1 MSTCG
6 ARSARRLPQVQRK
19 NFDLGI
25 EEVKIAKHRKAA
37 VRRKYH
43 VRKKVFG
50 TPERPRL
57 SVFRSNRHIYA
68 QIVDDTAGA
77 TLASAST
84 RAKVLRE
91 QLSNAGDKKAAEAIG
106 EIIAKQALGV
116 GIKCVC
122 FDRNR
127 YKFHGRVK
135 ALAEA
140 ARKAGLAF

>member
-1 MSTCG
+1 M
-6 ARSARRLPQVQRK
+6 RIK
-19 NFDLGI
+19 
-25 EEVKIAKHRKAA
+25 KIHRAV

-43 VRKKVFG
+43 VRKKVYG
-50 TPERPRL
+50 TTERPRL
-57 SVFRSNRHIYA
+57 SVFRSNRNIYA
-68 QIVDDTAGA
+68 QIIDDVAGA
-77 TLASAST
+77 TLVSAST
-84 RAKVLRE
+84 RAKSL
-91 QLSNAGDKKAAEAIG
+91 QNGSKNGGDVKAAQMIG
-106 EIIAKQALGV
+106 EAIAKQALSV